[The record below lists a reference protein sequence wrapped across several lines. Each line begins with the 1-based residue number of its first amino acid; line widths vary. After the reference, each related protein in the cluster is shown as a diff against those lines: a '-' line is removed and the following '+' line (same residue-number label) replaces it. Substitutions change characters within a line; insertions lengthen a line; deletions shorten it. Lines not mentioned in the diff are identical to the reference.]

1 MSAKKPPA
9 VIDWW
14 LILFVPYDW
23 QLLYFAADLFAFQCK
38 HHVRGAFKETNVAP
52 PACATLTMEQ
62 TNELLL
68 HFAPA
73 VRTNPFTSSHKHLAN
88 GQ

>member
-38 HHVRGAFKETNVAP
+38 YHIRGTFKEANVAP
-52 PACATLTMEQ
+52 PACTALAMEQ

-73 VRTNPFTSSHKHLAN
+73 VRADSFACAH
-88 GQ
+88 